1 MQPNDSA
8 CIFCKI
14 VAAQIPSFKL
24 YEDDDS
30 ISFLDINPA
39 NEGHALAV
47 AKGHWPTLHDI
58 PEPALTRVT
67 AAAKKVAA
75 AIQKVLSPSG
85 INLVQSN
92 GPGAA
97 QSVPHFHI
105 HILPRRA
112 GDGLLLNWKPVPGDM
127 AELKELHG
135 RLLKAM

>member
-1 MQPNDSA
+1 MARCPATGPVRQSPPTAAEDRRMQPNDSA

-75 AIQKVLSPSG
+75 AVQKVLSPSG
-85 INLVQSN
+85 IN
-92 GPGAA
+92 
-97 QSVPHFHI
+97 
-105 HILPRRA
+105 
-112 GDGLLLNWKPVPGDM
+112 
-127 AELKELHG
+127 
-135 RLLKAM
+135 